1 MTTLLDAFL
10 ALPTPADDA
19 SYSAEIDRGRRYRVG
34 RSAQGH
40 PMLLLSF
47 SREGGSSAMRL
58 ATLEYRP
65 PADVEIVGESRTA
78 RLAILE
84 CKTAD
89 PQLVAY
95 FFRVANAVVVEDNRT
110 AIEAYFA
117 TTLDAIVSLFR
128 ALQRPGLRTVQ
139 GLWAELAVIAWARQ
153 PNVAISAWHSDPH
166 ELHDFSAG
174 SFRLEIKST
183 VRLLREHS
191 FLLDQLSSMDPG
203 TTLIAS
209 LLLIEDKH
217 GTSLGELVELVRARV
232 SALHDVQRRL
242 EVIVGEGL
250 GQSWKDAD
258 DVRYNLGEART
269 SLRIYRTEQI
279 PTVPQP
285 LPAGV
290 RDVRFTAD
298 LSSSLWLDLPE
309 ARSIADLF
317 ADLLPEHDHVR
328 ASS

>member
-1 MTTLLDAFL
+1 MTALLDAFL
-10 ALPTPADDA
+10 ALPTPAGDA
-19 SYSAEIDRGRRYRVG
+19 SYSAEVDRGRRCRVG
-34 RSAQGH
+34 RSSQGH
-40 PMLLLSF
+40 PVLLLSF

-95 FFRVANAVVVEDNRT
+95 FFRIVNAVIVEDDRT
-110 AIEAYFA
+110 ASEEYFT
-117 TTLDAIVSLFR
+117 TTLDAIVALFR

-139 GLWAELAVIAWARQ
+139 GLWAELAVIAWARR
-153 PNVAISAWHSDPH
+153 PDVAISAWHSDSH

-183 VRLLREHS
+183 ARSLREHS
-191 FLLDQLSSMDPG
+191 FLLDQLSSMGPG

-209 LLLIEDKH
+209 LLLVEDKH
-217 GTSLGELVELVRARV
+217 GTSLGDLVELIRSRV
-232 SALHDVQRRL
+232 GTLHDVQRRL
-242 EVIVGEGL
+242 EVIIGEGL
-250 GQSWKDAD
+250 GQSWKDAG
-258 DVRYNLGEART
+258 DVRYNFDEARA

-298 LSSSLWLDLPE
+298 LSSSPWLALPE
-309 ARSIADLF
+309 ARSIAGLYG
-317 ADLLPEHDHVR
+317 DLLPDHDHVR